1 MAYIK
6 KLASGN
12 FQAQIRLKGLQPI
25 CKTFSS
31 KALATQF
38 VRQVKG
44 ELIVHLSTLKRRISK
59 LSQLTGA
66 EAWMPN
72 LFIWVNSES
81 TEQARARWEAE
92 NRPLTADDRVCYI
105 GWDV

>member
-1 MAYIK
+1 M
-6 KLASGN
+6 N
-12 FQAQIRLKGLQPI
+12 
-25 CKTFSS
+25 
-31 KALATQF
+31 LATA
-38 VRQVKG
+38 
-44 ELIVHLSTLKRRISK
+44 KRRISK
-59 LSQLTGA
+59 LSQATGS

-105 GWDV
+105 GWVIEV